1 MYFLLLVSLEKLLAG
16 YLGLFP
22 LPEGKKLKFVY
33 LEFLVFLEFIL
44 LKNLIIKFIY
54 FNLLLPVV
62 VDLL

>member
-33 LEFLVFLEFIL
+33 LEFLVFLEYCITKKL
-44 LKNLIIKFIY
+44 N
-54 FNLLLPVV
+54 N
-62 VDLL
+62 